1 MKVHKENME
10 RVTKMVAEEVQT
22 LKTQC
27 DRERESAKLLKMEA
41 ERVRYYDLKFNFNII
56 LNIHNLII
64 ISLKNYSYYLDYRL
78 E

>member
-27 DRERESAKLLKMEA
+27 DRERESAKILKMEA
-41 ERVRYYDLKFNFNII
+41 DRVHYYVFDLILLNTRFNYFT
-56 LNIHNLII
+56 
-64 ISLKNYSYYLDYRL
+64 
-78 E
+78 

>member
-27 DRERESAKLLKMEA
+27 DRERESAKILKMEA
-41 ERVRYYDLKFNFNII
+41 ERVRHYAFQLNFIKYVII
-56 LNIHNLII
+56 P
-64 ISLKNYSYYLDYRL
+64 YLS
-78 E
+78 

>member
-27 DRERESAKLLKMEA
+27 DRERESAKMLQLEA
-41 ERVRYYDLKFNFNII
+41 ERVRYDHQFNFII
-56 LNIHNLII
+56 YI
-64 ISLKNYSYYLDYRL
+64 
-78 E
+78 